1 MTDEKR
7 ELHNLQNRCHEDCII
22 PLLLLKSP
30 HFCIFRDGGSK
41 QSTGVSRILSLNR
54 TKAHYL
60 SLELVGLLQ
69 RAYPTSTL
77 RIGIFF
83 DEPSRCIHAN
93 VFHAYTRTKTE
104 RKKERK
110 EKSKIHYFQNRQ
122 LSEWKTDSER
132 EGRKREARFHSL
144 MNIKHAHFL
153 KFFQCTDVAS
163 FTRYSCLELSL
174 SPSLLSSPL

>member
-104 RKKERK
+104 RKKELK
-110 EKSKIHYFQNRQ
+110 EKSKIHHFQNRQ
-122 LSEWKTDSER
+122 LSERKRTMREKGER
-132 EGRKREARFHSL
+132 EKPAY
-144 MNIKHAHFL
+144 I
-153 KFFQCTDVAS
+153 
-163 FTRYSCLELSL
+163 
-174 SPSLLSSPL
+174 PS